1 MSASDGSNEQPDE
14 PQELSYDQLV
24 DIIVNGKPVPNLV
37 EVADQ
42 VHDESQCSE
51 SKLCPRKKP
60 WESTD
65 VRAPITEQPVP
76 FTTRP
81 AREPLP
87 ADREFYYSN

>member
-1 MSASDGSNEQPDE
+1 MSGSDGFNEQPRE

-37 EVADQ
+37 EVADE

-51 SKLCPRKKP
+51 SKLNPRKKP
-60 WESTD
+60 WESAD
-65 VRAPITEQPVP
+65 IPEPITEQPVSLNA
-76 FTTRP
+76 P
-81 AREPLP
+81 ASPNPLP